1 MSLKTALVAGPS
13 GSGKTLIAK
22 QFQNAYILSMD
33 DYFRGPFPLNK
44 HNIPE
49 WDKPSAIDFNAL
61 ISDYHRVKD
70 AIILKQVIDLPRY
83 QFKTGEIL
91 EERIDFSLPQWTNLK
106 WIVLEGLF
114 ALDQRLFSLSDLKV
128 FVDAPFQVRVS
139 RRLGRDISER
149 SGDLMFIL
157 LHSFYTEESYR
168 TYILPQKQH
177 ADIVI
182 LNYDLKPQ

>member
-22 QFQNAYILSMD
+22 QFQYAYILSMD

-44 HNIPE
+44 DNIPE
-49 WDKPSAIDFNAL
+49 WDKPCAIDFNAL
-61 ISDYHRVKD
+61 ISDYQRLKE
-70 AIILKQVIDLPRY
+70 AITLKQSINLPRY

-91 EERIDFSLPQWTNLK
+91 EERIDFAESQWSNIQWLV
-106 WIVLEGLF
+106 IEGLF
-114 ALDQRLFSLSDLKV
+114 ALDHRLLPFADFKV

-139 RRLGRDISER
+139 RRLARDMNER
-149 SGDLMFIL
+149 SGNLMFIL
-157 LHSFYTEESYR
+157 LHSYYTEESYR
-168 TYILPQKQH
+168 AYIHPQKQH

-182 LNYDLKPQ
+182 LNYDLKP